1 MKLKPYKTC
10 KLHTEHFLIIMII
23 YLYIEILPDV
33 FLGWSLDSNWIYH
46 VCWQVDMYAG
56 TIFIQ
61 QAIGLDI
68 YVGVVILLAISAV
81 YTVSGTT
88 TPSQDIHIPD
98 SSQASL
104 FRYNLGN
111 ILFFHVNPLI
121 AYTSCPLSS
130 ELLQHRIISCLSS
143 KNVELYDIEC
153 KHIHVHLIHG
163 SLPLLAILTFN
174 FRCFDRWT

>member
-1 MKLKPYKTC
+1 
-10 KLHTEHFLIIMII
+10 
-23 YLYIEILPDV
+23 
-33 FLGWSLDSNWIYH
+33 
-46 VCWQVDMYAG
+46 MYAG

-104 FRYNLGN
+104 FRYDIGN
-111 ILFFHVNPLI
+111 ILFFHVDPLI

-153 KHIHVHLIHG
+153 RHIHVHLIHG
-163 SLPLLAILTFN
+163 SLPLLAKLTFN
-174 FRCFDRWT
+174 FLCFDRWT